1 MLNRTGLTAK
11 AAGLVLL
18 YIHLFLVVAMSKILC
33 YDNYMMKNKK
43 LWEIIC
49 ILAIIAYTL
58 KNLFI
63 GADTDEG
70 YGIMVGYRLAMG
82 DRLLLE
88 MWEPHQTSAIFTAVF
103 IRLYLLLTG
112 GVNYLN
118 LFLRIVFFPIQ
129 AGVSIF
135 LYKTIRK
142 TVPQIDETV
151 AALMGLLYYM
161 TTPKSIFIPEYSNLH
176 NWFFTLM
183 ALCLL
188 RYFGS
193 KDSGGRTVAGRLR
206 YLVLAGIFM
215 TCDVLAYPSMVLV
228 FVCCLAFLLVRS
240 SEKKWKELCA
250 YVLPCV
256 AGAAVMFTYLLSY
269 MTPQKMLQMA
279 GEILGEGS
287 HQITMAEK
295 LAGWGKSLGE
305 ILLILLGAFLLAEGI
320 RLLTEKLCRKTLPK
334 LLRIP
339 GMLFLI
345 LVFLIQAGIW
355 LFSPYNAIYPQL
367 PLASLALAGGYVYL
381 RKDTTE
387 NLFFEL
393 IVLAFV
399 NYLAVLLLSNWEP
412 AFLNTYLILGAEAG
426 LICLGCWWQKENAW
440 GQEALR
446 ILCLCLALGNAFS
459 YTYLILGSQEYH
471 ASVLRNVRGMNR
483 VGLRAGILTDYMTA
497 YRYRSNSEVWP
508 EAVPDG
514 STVLYVGPSQFYCML
529 GEHTQAS
536 PDTICSM
543 VYDERLLDYW
553 ETNPDRYPDVVV
565 FESCYGDIAQEGEDS
580 FIWNWLMQEFQ
591 PAERKDYPYI
601 TVFTR

>member
-1 MLNRTGLTAK
+1 MNRTRLTAK
-11 AAGLVLL
+11 AAGLVWC
-18 YIHLFLVVAMSKILC
+18 IHTFLVVAMSKILC
-33 YDNYMMKNKK
+33 YDKYMMKNRKFWK
-43 LWEIIC
+43 IIC

-58 KNLFI
+58 KNLFV

-70 YGIMVGYRLAMG
+70 YGIMAGYRLAMG

-103 IRLYLLLTG
+103 IKLYLMLTG

-129 AGVSIF
+129 AGISVF

-151 AALMGLLYYM
+151 AMLMGLLYYM

-176 NWFFTLM
+176 NWFFALM
-183 ALCLL
+183 VLCLL

-193 KDSGGRTVAGRLR
+193 KDSEGRTVEGKLR

-228 FVCCLAFLLVRS
+228 FLCCAVFLLVRR

-256 AGAAVMFTYLLSY
+256 AGAAAMFTYLLSY
-269 MTPQKMLQMA
+269 MTPQKMLEMVS
-279 GEILGEGS
+279 EILGEGS
-287 HQITMAEK
+287 HQTTVGEK
-295 LAGWGKSLGE
+295 LLGWSESLGE
-305 ILLILLGAFLLAEGI
+305 MLLILLCALILAWGG
-320 RLLTEKLCRKTLPK
+320 RRFVEKVLKKKLPEW
-334 LLRIP
+334 LRAP
-339 GMLFLI
+339 GMLFFV
-345 LVFLIQAGIW
+345 LVMLIQIWFW
-355 LFSPYNAIYPQL
+355 LFSQFNAIYPQL
-367 PLASLALAGGYVYL
+367 PLMALALAGGYVYL
-381 RKDTTE
+381 RRDKTE
-387 NLFFEL
+387 KRFYKL
-393 IVLAFV
+393 ILLAFV
-399 NYLAVLLLSNWEP
+399 NYFSVLLLSNWGP
-412 AFLNTYLILGAEAG
+412 MFLVPYLILGAEAG
-426 LICLGCWWQKENAW
+426 LVCLGCYWQKENAR
-440 GQEALR
+440 GRKTLQ
-446 ILCLCLALGNAFS
+446 ILCLCLVLGNAFS

-471 ASVLRNVRGMNR
+471 ASVIRNVRGINR
-483 VGLRAGILTDYMTA
+483 EGLRAGILTDYMTA
-497 YRYRSNSEVWP
+497 YRYRNNMEVWP

-514 STVLYVGPSQFYCML
+514 STVLYVGPSQFYCMF

-536 PDTICSM
+536 PDTICTM
-543 VYDERLLDYW
+543 IYDERLLDYW

-565 FESCYGDIAQEGEDS
+565 FESCYGDIAQEGDDN
-580 FIWNWLMQEFQ
+580 FIWNWLMQDFQ
-591 PAERKDYPYI
+591 PTERKDYPYI

>member
-1 MLNRTGLTAK
+1 MNLCM
-11 AAGLVLL
+11 
-18 YIHLFLVVAMSKILC
+18 FLAVAMRKGLC
-33 YDNYMMKNKK
+33 YDSCMMKNILKNK
-43 LWEIIC
+43 RFWKIIC

-70 YGIMVGYRLAMG
+70 YGIMAGYRLAMG

-103 IRLYLLLTG
+103 IRLFVMLTG
-112 GVNYLN
+112 GVDYLN

-129 AGVSIF
+129 AGVSVF

-161 TTPKSIFIPEYSNLH
+161 TTPKAIFIPEYSNLH
-176 NWFFTLM
+176 NWFFALM
-183 ALCLL
+183 VLCLL
-188 RYFGS
+188 RYFGA
-193 KDSGGRTVAGRLR
+193 KDSEGNRAEGKLR

-228 FVCCLAFLLVRS
+228 FLGCLVFLFVQKS
-240 SEKKWKELCA
+240 GKKRKEICA

-256 AGAAVMFTYLLSY
+256 LSAAAMAAYLLSY
-269 MTPQKMLQMA
+269 MTPQKMLEMA

-287 HQITMAEK
+287 HQMTVGEK
-295 LAGWGKSLGE
+295 LLGWSMSLGKLA
-305 ILLILLGAFLLAEGI
+305 LLLLCALLAARGI
-320 RLLTEKLCRKTLPK
+320 RLFTEKVLKKQLPK
-334 LLRIP
+334 LLRTP
-339 GMLFLI
+339 GMLFL
-345 LVFLIQAGIW
+345 LLAFLIQTGFW
-355 LFSPYNAIYPQL
+355 LFSSFNAIYPQL
-367 PLASLALAGGYVYL
+367 PLMALSLAGGYVYL
-381 RKDTTE
+381 RRDKTE
-387 NLFFEL
+387 KLFYEL
-393 IVLAFV
+393 LLLTFV
-399 NYLAVLLLSNWEP
+399 NYAAVLLLSNWEP
-412 AFLNTYLILGAEAG
+412 MLLVTYLIMGAEAG
-426 LICLGCWWQKENAW
+426 LVCVGCYWQKTAAW
-440 GQEALR
+440 GKKALQ

-471 ASVLRNVRGMNR
+471 ASVIRNVRGINR
-483 VGLRAGILTDYMTA
+483 KGLRAGILTDYMTA
-497 YRYRSNSEVWP
+497 YRYNNNLEVWP

-529 GEHTQAS
+529 GEHKQAS

-543 VYDERLLDYW
+543 IYDERLLDYW

-565 FESCYGDIAQEGEDS
+565 FESCYGDIALEGENN
-580 FIWNWLMQEFQ
+580 FIWNWLMEDFQ

>member
-1 MLNRTGLTAK
+1 MRKG
-11 AAGLVLL
+11 
-18 YIHLFLVVAMSKILC
+18 LC
-33 YDNYMMKNKK
+33 YDSCMMKNILKNK
-43 LWEIIC
+43 RFWKIIC

-70 YGIMVGYRLAMG
+70 YGIMAGYRLAMR

-103 IRLYLLLTG
+103 IRLFVMLTG
-112 GVNYLN
+112 GVDYLN

-129 AGVSIF
+129 AGVSVF

-176 NWFFTLM
+176 NWFFALM
-183 ALCLL
+183 VLCLL
-188 RYFGS
+188 RYFGA
-193 KDSGGRTVAGRLR
+193 KDSEGNRAEGKLR

-228 FVCCLAFLLVRS
+228 FLGYLVFLFVQKS
-240 SEKKWKELCA
+240 GKKWKEICA

-256 AGAAVMFTYLLSY
+256 LSAAVMAAYLLSY
-269 MTPQKMLQMA
+269 MTPQKMLEMA

-287 HQITMAEK
+287 HQMTVGEK
-295 LAGWGKSLGE
+295 LLGWGMSLGE
-305 ILLILLGAFLLAEGI
+305 LALILLSALLASWGI
-320 RLLTEKLCRKTLPK
+320 RLFTEKILKKQLPK
-334 LLRIP
+334 LLQTP
-339 GMLFLI
+339 GMLFL
-345 LVFLIQAGIW
+345 LLTLLIQTGFW
-355 LFSPYNAIYPQL
+355 LFSSFNAIYPQL
-367 PLASLALAGGYVYL
+367 PLMALSLAGGYVYL
-381 RKDTTE
+381 RRDKTE
-387 NLFFEL
+387 KLFYEL
-393 IVLAFV
+393 LLLVFV
-399 NYLAVLLLSNWEP
+399 NYAAVLLLSNWEP
-412 AFLNTYLILGAEAG
+412 MLLVTYLIMGAEFG
-426 LICLGCWWQKENAW
+426 LVCVGCYWQKTVAW
-440 GQEALR
+440 GKKALQ

-471 ASVLRNVRGMNR
+471 ASVIRNVRGINR
-483 VGLRAGILTDYMTA
+483 KGLRAGILTDYMTA
-497 YRYRSNSEVWP
+497 YRYNNNLEVWP

-529 GEHTQAS
+529 GEHKQAS

-543 VYDERLLDYW
+543 IYDERLLDYW

-565 FESCYGDIAQEGEDS
+565 FESCYGDIALEGENN
-580 FIWNWLMQEFQ
+580 FIWNWLMEDFQ

>member
-1 MLNRTGLTAK
+1 M
-11 AAGLVLL
+11 
-18 YIHLFLVVAMSKILC
+18 FLAVAMRKGLC
-33 YDNYMMKNKK
+33 YDSCMMKNILKNK
-43 LWEIIC
+43 RFWKIIC

-70 YGIMVGYRLAMG
+70 YGIMAGYRLAMG

-103 IRLYLLLTG
+103 IRLFVMLTG
-112 GVNYLN
+112 GVDYLN

-129 AGVSIF
+129 AGVSVF

-161 TTPKSIFIPEYSNLH
+161 TTPKAIFIPEYSNLH
-176 NWFFTLM
+176 NWFFALM
-183 ALCLL
+183 VLCLL
-188 RYFGS
+188 RYFEA
-193 KDSGGRTVAGRLR
+193 KDSEGRRGERKLR

-228 FVCCLAFLLVRS
+228 FFGCLVFLFVQKS
-240 SEKKWKELCA
+240 GKKWKEICA

-256 AGAAVMFTYLLSY
+256 LSAAAMFVYLLSY
-269 MTPQKMLQMA
+269 MTPQKMLEMA

-287 HQITMAEK
+287 HQMTVGEK
-295 LAGWGKSLGE
+295 LLGWGMSLGE
-305 ILLILLGAFLLAEGI
+305 LALILLSALLASWGI
-320 RLLTEKLCRKTLPK
+320 RLFTEKILKKQLPK
-334 LLRIP
+334 LLRTP
-339 GMLFLI
+339 GMLFL
-345 LVFLIQAGIW
+345 LMTFLIQTGFW
-355 LFSPYNAIYPQL
+355 LFSSFNAIYPQL
-367 PLASLALAGGYVYL
+367 PLMALSLVGGYVYL
-381 RKDTTE
+381 RRDKTE
-387 NLFFEL
+387 KLFYEL
-393 IVLAFV
+393 LLLVFV
-399 NYLAVLLLSNWEP
+399 NYFSVLLLSNWEP
-412 AFLNTYLILGAEAG
+412 MLLVTYLIMGAEFG
-426 LICLGCWWQKENAW
+426 LVCVGCYWQKTVAW
-440 GQEALR
+440 GKKALQ

-471 ASVLRNVRGMNR
+471 ASVIRNVRGINR
-483 VGLRAGILTDYMTA
+483 EGLRAGILTDYMTA
-497 YRYRSNSEVWP
+497 YRYNNNLEVWP

-529 GEHTQAS
+529 GEHKQAS

-543 VYDERLLDYW
+543 IYDERLLDYW

-565 FESCYGDIAQEGEDS
+565 FESCYGDIALEGENN
-580 FIWNWLMQEFQ
+580 FIWNWLMEDFQ
-591 PAERKDYPYI
+591 PAEREDYPYI